1 MLKKMTHFALS
12 LVAIAVIATSCKKVE
27 NQVTFDGGTPPALS
41 TTNTLIATVL
51 LKANEN
57 NLFNTL
63 NWTNPNYKFNT
74 GNSSQNVSYTIQFD
88 TTGSNFTNP
97 SKGEIAIANDLST
110 NLIVKDVNK
119 LILTMGLTENIPHNM
134 EIRIKSTL
142 QNGSVPYY
150 SNVLRVT
157 ITPYLDVKVT
167 LPADLP
173 TVGANNGDLFLVGD
187 ATNGGWANP
196 VPTPTQKFTRT
207 SNVTYEITA
216 PLIGGKQY
224 LMLPKNG
231 DWGHKYAVVS
241 NTVPGL
247 STGGDFDADK
257 SDNFPGPSASGNYK
271 IIVNF
276 KTGKFSVTPI

>member
-1 MLKKMTHFALS
+1 MKKIIHFALS
-12 LVAIAVIATSCKKVE
+12 LIALVVITSSCKKVE
-27 NQVTFDGGTPPALS
+27 NQVTFDGGTAPALS
-41 TTNTLIATVL
+41 TTNPLATTVL
-51 LKANEN
+51 LKSNEN
-57 NLFNTL
+57 NVWNTL

-74 GNSSQNVSYTIQFD
+74 GLSSQNVSYTIQFD

-97 SKGEIAIANDLST
+97 SKGEIVVANDLST
-110 NLIVKDVNK
+110 GLTVKSVNT
-119 LILTMGLTENIPHNM
+119 LILAMGLVENIPHNM
-134 EIRIKSTL
+134 EIRVKSTL
-142 QNGSVPYY
+142 QNGTVPYF

-173 TVGANNGDLFLVGD
+173 TPGANNGDLFLVGD

-196 VPTPTQKFTRT
+196 VPTPSQKFTRT
-207 SNVTYEITA
+207 SNVTYEITT

-224 LMLPKNG
+224 LLLPRNG
-231 DWGHKYAVVS
+231 FWDNKYAVVS

-247 STGGDFDADK
+247 SAGGDFDANK

-271 IIVNF
+271 IVVNF